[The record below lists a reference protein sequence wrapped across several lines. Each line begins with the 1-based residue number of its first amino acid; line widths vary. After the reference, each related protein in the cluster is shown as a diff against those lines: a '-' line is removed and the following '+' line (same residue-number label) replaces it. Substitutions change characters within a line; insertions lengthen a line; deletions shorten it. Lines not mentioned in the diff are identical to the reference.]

1 MLKINQNNNEHLPV
15 LLEQVL
21 EYLKPDAGENYLD
34 LTAGYGGHAAAILE
48 RTKSFSSSVLIDR
61 DSEAIK
67 ALKKR
72 FNGQAVEIIK
82 NDFYG
87 ASQHQANSGR
97 KFDIIMADLGISS
110 PHLNIVSR
118 GFSFQTIGPLDMRM
132 DQDQSLTAETIVN
145 NYSQAELAGL
155 IRRWGQ
161 DPKALA
167 IAREIIKH
175 RPINSTT
182 ELAKIVARCWPGHH
196 KINPATRTFQALRIA
211 VNDELDQLAQSL
223 PIWID
228 LLAPEGR
235 LVIISFHSLEDRLV
249 KEIFR
254 ARGGKTYDAD
264 LVVLTKRPVTGDK
277 QEIVFNP
284 RARSAKL
291 RAVVKIKTRKEL
303 P

>member
-1 MLKINQNNNEHLPV
+1 MLKINQNNNEHSPV
-15 LLEQVL
+15 LLGQVL
-21 EYLKPDAGENYLD
+21 EYLKPDHGENYLD

-48 RTKSFSSSVLIDR
+48 RTKSFSSSVLVDR
-61 DSEAIK
+61 DTEAIK
-67 ALKKR
+67 ALKTR
-72 FNGQAVEIIK
+72 FNGRAIEIIK

-87 ASQHQANSGR
+87 ASQVQANTGR
-97 KFDIIMADLGISS
+97 KFDIILADLGISS
-110 PHLNIVSR
+110 PHLNTASR
-118 GFSFQTIGPLDMRM
+118 GFSFQASGPLDMRM
-132 DQDQSLTAETIVN
+132 NQDQSLTAETIVN
-145 NYSQAELAGL
+145 NYGEAELAGL
-155 IRRWGQ
+155 IRRYGE

-167 IAREIIKH
+167 IAREIIKN

-182 ELAKIVARCWPGHH
+182 QLAKIVARCWPGYH

-211 VNDELDQLAQSL
+211 VNDELEQLAHSL

-235 LVIISFHSLEDRLV
+235 LGIISFHSLEDRLV

-254 ARGGKTYDAD
+254 ARGSKTYDAE
-264 LVVLTKRPVTGDK
+264 LQLLTPRPVTGDK

-284 RARSAKL
+284 RSRSAKL
-291 RAVVKIKTRKEL
+291 RVAVKIKTRKGL